1 MVATFIVH
9 DRADVVTQPP
19 DVVRAILWSASSAI
33 PDPRLESVLTAFR
46 TRWVGLGRRCYPQ
59 LGDNL
64 EDAVQ
69 TALMKLVS
77 RDKLATLHEVQ
88 RLDAWARS
96 LFVRTVLDQIRA
108 TRRHSASRPGDATP
122 EDNVEEA
129 LRHSS
134 SSTNPTPEDL
144 ALHRERLG
152 IVSRVTAGLEVA
164 RAKFVEDLPEK
175 EIARRQNLT
184 RPSVASRLKRTRKL
198 LLQALDYPQSRR
210 RRRASPPS

>member
-1 MVATFIVH
+1 
-9 DRADVVTQPP
+9 
-19 DVVRAILWSASSAI
+19 
-33 PDPRLESVLTAFR
+33 VLVAFR
-46 TRWVGLGRRCYPQ
+46 TRWVHLGRRRYPQ

-88 RLDAWARS
+88 RLDAWSRS
-96 LFVRTVLDQIRA
+96 LFVRTVLDQLRA
-108 TRRHSASRPGDATP
+108 TRRHSASRPDGGTP
-122 EDNVEEA
+122 EDNEEAA

-144 ALHRERLG
+144 VLHRERLS

-184 RPSVASRLKRTRKL
+184 RSSVASRLKRTRKL
-198 LLQALDYPQSRR
+198 LLQALDYPQSPR